1 VDADRGAVAGG
12 LTGGPDRPADRAR
25 IPGGAPSVLEVAG
38 RASHL
43 GRTAGA
49 GATCGGSGRVNV
61 TANSTRFNTSLNID
75 GITADIDFS
84 DTSQFRNVKAS
95 IDPINLQGDPSDQEI
110 TGGNSG
116 EFIRGRAGQD
126 TLDGGTATTS
136 SSATRT

>member
-1 VDADRGAVAGG
+1 VIGDVTLRNIKVDGVYENSPIGIFNYNDLAD
-12 LTGGPDRPADRAR
+12 LTLDG
-25 IPGGAPSVLEVAG
+25 
-38 RASHL
+38 
-43 GRTAGA
+43 
-49 GATCGGSGRVNV
+49 VNI

-126 TLDGGTATTS
+126 TLDRVTATTS